1 MVALFTN
8 VQIKKRMITIIK
20 ILFLVSCVSHFA
32 LSPVTAWF
40 STYY

>member
-20 ILFLVSCVSHFA
+20 ILFLVNI
-32 LSPVTAWF
+32 
-40 STYY
+40 